1 MRVSPTAWQ
10 GLFYD
15 WWESRCERYLLDNFG
30 DVGEQIRRNFTQT
43 LFSPQAEPILS
54 EQVLPIS
61 FIHLKLLAGEEL
73 GFVLQRMEKLTALYG
88 AQGAKPAVGTLY
100 LMLTALTS
108 RRGKLSSMAKAQ
120 SAFFSLLLRRLANM
134 FDEGM
139 GEGAIREELSDVWE
153 IRTEQAASTTL
164 ENARG
169 LWRRT
174 SDRDTGLLPLP
185 VNLASWLHDNGL
197 TENVAEARKM
207 YGDMTENPHLS
218 ELVDRLA
225 AIEGLRNSIDSG
237 DVLER
242 RTAWEDMQTVL
253 MRSFNGAMVGMT
265 PWESKILRPA
275 PPLLVSLLAWANKL
289 QLLNEGETPTAYP
302 GRERLPD
309 WLKEILH
316 KKHSK
321 DGVLSSSRIAV
332 GGETYIM
339 VGVDAS
345 ASSELLSVVFDAPE
359 QTDSAAL
366 KLNLR
371 FGDGTKKSFPFDLEN
386 GRDLLAAI
394 CLARQDDFRLDVIV
408 RGSDKDWRFG
418 TSLYLMMAQ
427 EHHEI
432 WVRLLLSFLE
442 EKFGSDEDR
451 IRLEILRGIK
461 RENNK

>member
-1 MRVSPTAWQ
+1 MRVSPTAPRS
-10 GLFYD
+10 LFCD
-15 WWESRCERYLLDNFG
+15 WWESSCERYLRENFG
-30 DVGEQIRRNFTQT
+30 DVGEQIRQNFTQT
-43 LFSPQAEPILS
+43 LFSPQAEPILP
-54 EQVLPIS
+54 EQALPIS

-88 AQGAKPAVGTLY
+88 AQGVKPAIGTLY
-100 LMLTALTS
+100 LALTALTS

-134 FDEGM
+134 FDEGV

-164 ENARG
+164 DNARG

-174 SDRDTGLLPLP
+174 SDPNVGLRPLP
-185 VNLASWLHDNGL
+185 VNLDSWLHDNGL

-207 YGDMTENPHLS
+207 YGDMAENYHLS
-218 ELVDRLA
+218 ELVERLA
-225 AIEGLRNSIDSG
+225 AIEGLRISIDSG
-237 DVLER
+237 GALER
-242 RTAWEDMQTVL
+242 RTAWEDMQAVL
-253 MRSFNGAMVGMT
+253 MRSFNGAMEGMT
-265 PWESKILRPA
+265 PWESKTLRPA

-289 QLLNEGETPTAYP
+289 QLLDEGETPTAYP

-309 WLKEILH
+309 WLNDFLSEQH
-316 KKHSK
+316 R
-321 DGVLSSSRIAV
+321 DGSILSSSRFTV
-332 GGETYIM
+332 GGETYIV

-345 ASSELLSVVFDAPE
+345 ASPELLSIVFDAPE
-359 QTDSAAL
+359 RTDSAAL
-366 KLNLR
+366 KLIIR
-371 FGDGTKKSFPFDLEN
+371 FGDGTKKPFPFDLEN

-432 WVRLLLSFLE
+432 WVRRLLSFLD

-461 RENNK
+461 RENDK

>member
-1 MRVSPTAWQ
+1 MRVSPTAPRS
-10 GLFYD
+10 LFCD
-15 WWESRCERYLLDNFG
+15 WWESSCERYLRENFG
-30 DVGEQIRRNFTQT
+30 DVGEQIRQNFTQT
-43 LFSPQAEPILS
+43 LFPPQAEPILP
-54 EQVLPIS
+54 EQALPIS

-88 AQGAKPAVGTLY
+88 AQGVKPAIGTLY
-100 LMLTALTS
+100 LALTALTS

-134 FDEGM
+134 FDEGV
-139 GEGAIREELSDVWE
+139 GEGAIRKELSDVWE
-153 IRTEQAASTTL
+153 IHTEQAAGTAL
-164 ENARG
+164 EGARG
-169 LWRRT
+169 LWRRS
-174 SDRDTGLLPLP
+174 SDPNVGLRPLP
-185 VNLASWLHDNGL
+185 VNLDSWLHDNGL

-207 YGDMTENPHLS
+207 YGDMAENYHLS
-218 ELVDRLA
+218 ELVERLA
-225 AIEGLRNSIDSG
+225 AIEGLRISIDSG
-237 DVLER
+237 GALER
-242 RTAWEDMQTVL
+242 RTAWEDMQAVL
-253 MRSFNGAMVGMT
+253 MRSFNGAMEGMT
-265 PWESKILRPA
+265 PWESKTLRPA

-289 QLLNEGETPTAYP
+289 QLLDEGETPTAYP

-309 WLKEILH
+309 WLNDFLSEQH
-316 KKHSK
+316 R
-321 DGVLSSSRIAV
+321 DGSILSSSRFTV
-332 GGETYIM
+332 GGETYIV

-345 ASSELLSVVFDAPE
+345 ASPELLSIVFDAPE
-359 QTDSAAL
+359 RTDSAAL
-366 KLNLR
+366 KLIIR
-371 FGDGTKKSFPFDLEN
+371 FGDGTKKPFPFDLEN

-432 WVRLLLSFLE
+432 WVRRLLSFLD

-461 RENNK
+461 RENDK